1 MNVRH
6 LTIQMSNNSNVCGSG
21 SIRPCRA
28 LPRPRSACTSTSTAR
43 FVSRAFDEA
52 LAAVGGSTP
61 AWLVLISL
69 KTRQLGN
76 QRELADAIG
85 IRGATLSPHH
95 LNAMEDDGLVVR
107 RRDPAN
113 RRVQQVELT
122 AKGEAAFAAMRTPPR
137 LRPAAAPRA
146 VGRGGG
152 GVQRVLD
159 KLQANVAD

>member
-1 MNVRH
+1 M
-6 LTIQMSNNSNVCGSG
+6 
-21 SIRPCRA
+21 
-28 LPRPRSACTSTSTAR
+28 PRPAQTPIGLHLTSTAR
-43 FVSRAFDEA
+43 FVGRAFDEA

-76 QRELADAIG
+76 QRELADAVG
-85 IRGATLSPHH
+85 IRGATLTHH

-122 AKGEAAFAAMRTPPR
+122 AEGETAFAAMRDAALAFDRR
-137 LRPAAAPRA
+137 LR
-146 VGRGGG
+146 RGLSAEEAE
-152 GVQRVLD
+152 VFTSVLD
-159 KLQANVAD
+159 KLRANAAD